1 MKQSDRQLIN
11 EALDCLVINAINMST
26 YVDTQKEFRDMWR
39 RKVEQIN
46 KIQRE
51 FSNTTTPTIEVKL
64 KNIDIIDTNHSI
76 SKMIAE
82 KIEGVEGL
90 GRKKFDLE
98 IETEEEDL
106 FFYATGSLLREGHK
120 SEPNDF
126 TIDNVSLDLELTCN
140 YEGYDVDFN
149 IINDGK
155 IEDTENY
162 IVNLINK

>member
-1 MKQSDRQLIN
+1 MKQSDKQLIN

-26 YVDTQKEFRDMWR
+26 YAGTPKEFRDIWR
-39 RKVEQIN
+39 KKVAQISEIQNELN
-46 KIQRE
+46 KV
-51 FSNTTTPTIEVKL
+51 SNQSIEVKL
-64 KNIDIIDTNHSI
+64 KTIDIIDTNHSI

-98 IETEEEDL
+98 IETEDEDL
-106 FFYATGSLLREGHK
+106 FFYATGSILREGHK

>member
-1 MKQSDRQLIN
+1 MKQSDKQLIN
-11 EALDCLVINAINMST
+11 EALECLMLNAINIST
-26 YVDTQKEFRDMWR
+26 YAGTPKEFRDMWM

-46 KIQRE
+46 EIQRE
-51 FSNTTTPTIEVKL
+51 LNSASTPTIEVKL
-64 KNIDIIDTNHSI
+64 KTIDIIDRNHSI

-98 IETEEEDL
+98 IETEVEDL
-106 FFYATGSLLREGHK
+106 FFYATGSILREGHK
-120 SEPNDF
+120 SEPNAF
-126 TIDNVSLDLELTCN
+126 TIDSVSVDLELTCN

-149 IINDGK
+149 IINNGK

>member
-1 MKQSDRQLIN
+1 MKFTDRQLIN
-11 EALDCLVINAINMST
+11 EALDCLVINAINMSA
-26 YVDTQKEFRDMWR
+26 YADTPKEFRYMWR

-46 KIQRE
+46 EIQRE

-64 KNIDIIDTNHSI
+64 KTIDIIDTNHSI

-82 KIEGVEGL
+82 KVESVEGL
-90 GRKKFDLE
+90 GRKKFNIE
-98 IETEEEDL
+98 IETEVEDL
-106 FFYATGSLLREGHK
+106 FFYATGSILREGHK
-120 SEPNDF
+120 SEPNAF
-126 TIDNVSLDLELTCN
+126 TLDYVSLDLELTCN

>member
-1 MKQSDRQLIN
+1 
-11 EALDCLVINAINMST
+11 
-26 YVDTQKEFRDMWR
+26 MWR
-39 RKVEQIN
+39 RKVKQIN
-46 KIQRE
+46 EIQRE
-51 FSNTTTPTIEVKL
+51 LNSASAPTIEVKL
-64 KNIDIIDTNHSI
+64 KTIDIIDTNHSI

-90 GRKKFDLE
+90 GRNKFDLE
-98 IETEEEDL
+98 IETEVEDL
-106 FFYATGSLLREGHK
+106 FFYATGSIFREGHK

-149 IINDGK
+149 IINNGK